1 MGVVSK
7 VFGRFRRPTDE
18 AGQAAATAPDAG
30 TAETQD
36 AAQAVVDAVASAD
49 TTDAPEAGRDAGQPG
64 AADAVDIP
72 KQTAADEAADNEA
85 DEGARQQQ

>member
-18 AGQAAATAPDAG
+18 AGQVSATAPDAAAEAQD
-30 TAETQD
+30 TA
-36 AAQAVVDAVASAD
+36 AAVVDGVTTAD
-49 TTDAPEAGRDAGQPG
+49 TTDAAEADRGAGQPG

-72 KQTAADEAADNEA
+72 KQTAAGEAADNEA

>member
-18 AGQAAATAPDAG
+18 AGQASATAPDAG
-30 TAETQD
+30 AAEAQDTAT
-36 AAQAVVDAVASAD
+36 AVVDVVAAAD
-49 TTDAPEAGRDAGQPG
+49 TTDAPETDRGAGQPG

-72 KQTAADEAADNEA
+72 KQTAAGEAADNEA